1 MNNTISPIRLMMPL
15 LLVLSL
21 VIGLCLAKPASA
33 GFYLREEA
41 RPIWV
46 KADTNQDGYLSRDE
60 VCVEDPA
67 MLSGFDSADV
77 NHDGRLDL
85 GEFEILLI
93 SL

>member
-1 MNNTISPIRLMMPL
+1 MNRAISPMKWVRPL
-15 LLVLSL
+15 LISL
-21 VIGLCLAKPASA
+21 VIGLCVSKPASA
-33 GFYLREEA
+33 GFYLIEEA
-41 RPIWV
+41 RPMWV
-46 KADTNQDGYLSRDE
+46 KADANSDGFLSRDE

-67 MLSGFDSADV
+67 MLREFDNADV